1 MIPKS
6 AILAVVVIAVLAGA
20 AYYSTSS
27 PGTVTSSS
35 TTATS
40 TSCETATSS
49 SSTSSGS
56 SSSVASSTSS
66 SSTTTIT
73 ASSSSTTATNSSF
86 TFAPSSPVRIDS
98 VTATTAV
105 QSNGS
110 VFVTFQ
116 VLFENDGGAP
126 IYVLGGCGGGLSS
139 SISGSSSVLSR
150 VPGGQLCD
158 CAAIV
163 VTLDQGQNHTSTN
176 PGCWDGYNYELVGHG
191 PVTMN
196 MTLQWSSSE
205 KDLLGTNS
213 TSIQAEFTL

>member
-35 TTATS
+35 TVTTS
-40 TSCETATSS
+40 TSCATVTSS
-49 SSTSSGS
+49 SSVSSNSSSYATSSTG
-56 SSSVASSTSS
+56 S
-66 SSTTTIT
+66 SSTTTI
-73 ASSSSTTATNSSF
+73 ASSSSTNATNGSF
-86 TFAPSSPVRIDS
+86 TFSPGSPVRIDS
-98 VTATTAV
+98 VTATTTT
-105 QSNGS
+105 QSDGS

-116 VLFENDGGAP
+116 VLLENDGATP
-126 IYVLGGCGGGLSS
+126 VFVLGGCGSGLSS
-139 SISGSSSVLSR
+139 SISGNSSVLSW
-150 VPGGQLCD
+150 VLGGPLCD

-176 PGCWDGYNYELVGHG
+176 PGCWSGYNYELMGHG

-196 MTLQWSSSE
+196 MTVQWSSNGQ
-205 KDLLGTNS
+205 DLLGTNS
-213 TSIQAEFTL
+213 TSIRAEFTL